1 MRSLLRSLLLEL
13 AEDCRVRNN
22 AASPRPVVHPPD
34 AQLFRSHDLDTPTRS
49 ITQAMEAC
57 RGRCLGHRLCARRP
71 PATRAHSPRMISA
84 RTTIGI
90 VISIFRA
97 TGQGDGEPCARH
109 GNADYGTPFHGPCM
123 GGEWKKAEIG
133 APKRHYPQE
142 KRADIHH
149 RHRCRQGNRQHKFRP
164 KLLCRCQEDEEGQYH
179 ARKHWRNIIM
189 SNPIGIVHNRRSN
202 YEAVPNIPATH
213 GCTENRPQLSK

>member
-1 MRSLLRSLLLEL
+1 MLRRADAKAPPAAPRL
-13 AEDCRVRNN
+13 A
-22 AASPRPVVHPPD
+22 P
-34 AQLFRSHDLDTPTRS
+34 
-49 ITQAMEAC
+49 
-57 RGRCLGHRLCARRP
+57 RP

-149 RHRCRQGNRQHKFRP
+149 RHRCRQGNRQHKFHKPGANPHSGLVQLRA
-164 KLLCRCQEDEEGQYH
+164 Q
-179 ARKHWRNIIM
+179 
-189 SNPIGIVHNRRSN
+189 SNGFVVTHPFAAPFIV
-202 YEAVPNIPATH
+202 
-213 GCTENRPQLSK
+213 LS